1 MDIKCPLQLC
11 DAHWKVQAKSAG
23 LRRDLQWTLNIN
35 IYCPVVW
42 LTPSD
47 NTSSLWYP
55 DDNVDMTMLS
65 VEWGSLVQ
73 QVFVNGWGLF
83 ENWLCTEV
91 SVFLSR
97 HQWLLV
103 WEMYWHIFCLL
114 TSQTIRYMWQ
124 CCKAFLCSQRGQN
137 LRSQLI
143 PPFFNVHIV
152 LSHSSYA
159 LDPCFGRL
167 TEIQF
172 LRS

>member
-1 MDIKCPLQLC
+1 MHTGRYMQSLQVCGVIYNGHWILISTVLWC
-11 DAHWKVQAKSAG
+11 DWHHLITRAACGTRMIMW
-23 LRRDLQWTLNIN
+23 I
-35 IYCPVVW
+35 W
-42 LTPSD
+42 L
-47 NTSSLWYP
+47 W
-55 DDNVDMTMLS
+55 
-65 VEWGSLVQ
+65 
-73 QVFVNGWGLF
+73 VFVNGWGLF
-83 ENWLCTEV
+83 ENWLYTEV

-114 TSQTIRYMWQ
+114 TCGNVLKLSFVIIPQ
-124 CCKAFLCSQRGQN
+124 QRGQN